1 MPTPLSLPS
10 NDTMMRTF
18 VRANELLDQHNL
30 TDEGWTFEFNNTK
43 RIMGQCSYTN
53 KKIYFSLNFINN
65 SWEEI
70 EDTLLHEVAHAL
82 APGEG
87 HNHVWKSTARSIGA
101 NPIRCYDSTV
111 VKSAAKFNYMMQCQ
125 NPNCGR
131 KWYRYRMRRR
141 NFGSMCPTCNSSITI
156 YSITH

>member
-18 VRANELLDQHNL
+18 VRANKLLDQHNL
-30 TDEGWTFEFNNTK
+30 TSQGWTFEFNNTK
-43 RIMGQCSYTN
+43 QIMGQCCYSK
-53 KKIYFSLNFINN
+53 KKIYFSLNFLSN

-87 HNHVWKSTARSIGA
+87 HNYIWKTIARSIGA
-101 NPIRCYDSTV
+101 NPTRCYDSAT
-111 VKSAAKFNYMMQCQ
+111 VKSAAKYNYVMECPQCLQ
-125 NPNCGR
+125 
-131 KWYRYRMRRR
+131 KWYRYRMRQR
-141 NFGSMCPTCNSSITI
+141 NFRSECPQCRVKIEITAL
-156 YSITH
+156 TH